1 MEWVIE
7 LHTHTLARTHAL
19 FHKVEAAPVKAKIL
33 LENISRKHYGQR
45 KSIHETLKALTKGA
59 AIM

>member
-1 MEWVIE
+1 MSY
-7 LHTHTLARTHAL
+7 THTRARTHAL

-33 LENISRKHYGQR
+33 LENISRKRYGQR